1 MIVLAPV
8 TTEQEFNILPREPS
22 ILTDLTLVI
31 TEEGSKTSETISSLT
46 AFENKDMI
54 CIATSFTI
62 LKENNLY
69 KIAITDVDGNNWWRG
84 KARCT
89 AATDFKL
96 KYDNNSIADTDF
108 ITLTDDETF
117 TTLL

>member
-8 TTEQEFNILPREPS
+8 TTEQEFNILPRDPS
-22 ILTDLTLVI
+22 ILTGHTLVI
-31 TEEGSKTSETISSLT
+31 TEESSKTSETIT
-46 AFENKDMI
+46 DATYFENGSMI
-54 CIATSFTI
+54 CVAAEFTI
-62 LKENNLY
+62 LNENYLY
-69 KIAITDVDGNNWWRG
+69 KIAITDEDGNNWWRG

-89 AATDFKL
+89 AATDHTL
-96 KYDNNSIADTDF
+96 KHNNNSTADTDF